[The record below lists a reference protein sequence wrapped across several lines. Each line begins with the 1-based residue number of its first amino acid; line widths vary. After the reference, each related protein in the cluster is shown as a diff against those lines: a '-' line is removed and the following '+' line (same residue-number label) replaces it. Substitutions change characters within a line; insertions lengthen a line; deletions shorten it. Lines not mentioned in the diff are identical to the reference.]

1 MEDTVLIH
9 IWDILKAYIPKKE
22 LPTAAEQLV
31 TYLEGDDIVSTSE
44 LNELGGSC
52 PIIAEVLANLY
63 DDVEEFDD
71 EDDW

>member
-1 MEDTVLIH
+1 MEDTVLIQ

-63 DDVEEFDD
+63 DDIEEFDD

>member
-22 LPTAAEQLV
+22 LSTAAEQLV

-63 DDVEEFDD
+63 DDIEEFDD

>member
-1 MEDTVLIH
+1 VEDTVLIH

-52 PIIAEVLANLY
+52 PIIAEVLTNMY
-63 DDVEEFDD
+63 DDIEEFDD

>member
-31 TYLEGDDIVSTSE
+31 TYLDGDDIMLS
-44 LNELGGSC
+44 L
-52 PIIAEVLANLY
+52 IHI
-63 DDVEEFDD
+63 
-71 EDDW
+71 